1 MSEGIL
7 AIHDFKQFIGYQKEG
22 TFVKLFVSAVVD
34 GRCVYEDYTN
44 CRIAYD
50 VRYRQYTVDIDWI
63 INDSAMHALG
73 LYSRYNTNYQGMVF
87 NGKALII
94 QCNNYEIRLHRDS

>member
-22 TFVKLFVSAVVD
+22 TFVKLFVIAVVD

-50 VRYRQYTVDIDWI
+50 VGYMQYTVDIEWAL
-63 INDSAMHALG
+63 NDSAMHALG
-73 LYSRYNTNYQGMVF
+73 LYSKYNTNYQEMLFDNMV
-87 NGKALII
+87 LII
-94 QCNNYEIRLHRDS
+94 QGKNYEIRLCKDS